1 MESEPAHWL
10 ALNRLPALH
19 RSALCALAERRAS
32 PAEIFAPRHAI
43 DWRAVESDLT
53 WLEGPHRHLLTLA
66 SDTYPAR
73 LREIPDPPPVLF
85 VEGDP
90 ATPAAPQVAIVGSRR
105 ATPCGVETAFA
116 LAEALAARGLVITS
130 GLALGVDAAGH
141 RGALAAGGRTLAVA
155 GNGLDTVYPRRHR
168 RLAGRVAEHGA
179 LVSEFPPGTPPL
191 ARNFPQRN
199 RLISGL
205 GFGVVVVE
213 AARRSG
219 SLITARLAGEQGRE
233 VFAVPGAI
241 QNPLAG
247 GCHLL
252 IRQGAKLVERAC
264 DIIEELPGG
273 PWHRGAAHTIPAAN
287 RPAEAALQGSLQG
300 PAEELGRLE
309 RRVLECLAYRAT
321 SIDTLVE
328 RSGLTADTLCSIL
341 LALEIRGLI
350 AAVPG
355 GAYCRVGNR
364 RADGPR

>member
-1 MESEPAHWL
+1 MESEPADWL

-19 RSALCALAERRAS
+19 RSALGALAERRAS
-32 PAEIFAPRHAI
+32 PAELLDRRQRI
-43 DWRAVESDLT
+43 DWRAVESDLA

-66 SDTYPAR
+66 SDAYPPR
-73 LREIPDPPPVLF
+73 LREISDAPPVLF
-85 VEGDP
+85 VEGDA
-90 ATPAAPQVAIVGSRR
+90 ATPAAPQIAIVGSRR
-105 ATPCGVETAFA
+105 ATPGGVETAFA

-168 RLAGRVAEHGA
+168 CLAHRIVEHGA
-179 LVSEFPPGTPPL
+179 MVSEFPPGTPPL
-191 ARNFPQRN
+191 AGNFPRRN

-213 AARRSG
+213 AALRSG

-241 QNPLAG
+241 RNPLAG
-247 GCHLL
+247 GCHVLL
-252 IRQGAKLVERAC
+252 RQGAKLVERAS
-264 DIIEELPGG
+264 DILEELPEG
-273 PWHRGAAHTIPAAN
+273 PWQRAEGTP
-287 RPAEAALQGSLQG
+287 RPAPE
-300 PAEELGRLE
+300 PAFELPQQEE
-309 RRVLECLAYRAT
+309 RVLARIDYHAT
-321 SIDTLVE
+321 SFDSLVE
-328 RSGLTADTLCSIL
+328 RSGLTAETLCSIL

-350 AAVPG
+350 APVPG

-364 RADGPR
+364 RASPGSPGC